1 MATLRVDGQPAQ
13 LDDFAFSGTR
23 LAEQRGLPGFAPMTR
38 PDRATELAALEQPES
53 VAQGRGALRGEA
65 QADQRA
71 APLPSLR
78 RVEAAESDIPGS
90 KVPLEERLALAEMSE
105 AAAPLPKN
113 PPLPPQR
120 PFDLGTI
127 PGAGSPISVARR

>member
-1 MATLRVDGQPAQ
+1 
-13 LDDFAFSGTR
+13 
-23 LAEQRGLPGFAPMTR
+23 
-38 PDRATELAALEQPES
+38 
-53 VAQGRGALRGEA
+53 
-65 QADQRA
+65 
-71 APLPSLR
+71 
-78 RVEAAESDIPGS
+78 
-90 KVPLEERLALAEMSE
+90 LEERLALAEMSE